1 MAKKT
6 IKEIRLTFNE
16 GDKDII
22 EFLNGK
28 TSKTGY
34 IKDLIRLHMLIEQS
48 YLVNGVNVKQ
58 DNVSCGTIKEESKV
72 NDDFDFDL
80 SDLNL

>member
-1 MAKKT
+1 MATKK
-6 IKEIRLTFNE
+6 EMRLTFNE
-16 GDKDII
+16 RDKDII

-48 YLVNGVNVKQ
+48 YLANGVNVEQGVSRETVKIEEKKQ
-58 DNVSCGTIKEESKV
+58 DE
-72 NDDFDFDL
+72 FDFSLDDL
-80 SDLNL
+80 GL

>member
-1 MAKKT
+1 MATKK
-6 IKEIRLTFNE
+6 EMRLTFNE
-16 GDKDII
+16 KDKDII

-48 YLVNGVNVKQ
+48 YLANGVNVEQGVSRETVKVEERKQ
-58 DNVSCGTIKEESKV
+58 DEY
-72 NDDFDFDL
+72 DFDL
-80 SDLNL
+80 SDLGL

>member
-1 MAKKT
+1 MGKKT
-6 IKEIRLTFNE
+6 IKEMRLTFNE

-34 IKDLIRLHMLIEQS
+34 IKDLIRLHMQIEQS
-48 YLVNGVNVKQ
+48 YLANGVNMEQSVSCETVKEENKQ
-58 DNVSCGTIKEESKV
+58 DE
-72 NDDFDFDL
+72 FDFSLD
-80 SDLNL
+80 DLNLGL

>member
-6 IKEIRLTFNE
+6 IKEMRLTFNE

-34 IKDLIRLHMLIEQS
+34 IKDLIRLHMQIEQS
-48 YLVNGVNVKQ
+48 YLANGTKVITDVSCETVKVEENKQ
-58 DNVSCGTIKEESKV
+58 DEFNFSL
-72 NDDFDFDL
+72 DDL
-80 SDLNL
+80 GL

>member
-1 MAKKT
+1 MATKK
-6 IKEIRLTFNE
+6 EMRLTFNE
-16 GDKDII
+16 KDKDII

-48 YLVNGVNVKQ
+48 YLANGVNVEQGVSRETVKVEEKKQ
-58 DNVSCGTIKEESKV
+58 DE
-72 NDDFDFDL
+72 FDFSLDDL
-80 SDLNL
+80 GL

>member
-16 GDKDII
+16 SDKDII

-28 TSKTGY
+28 TSKTGF
-34 IKDLIRLHMLIEQS
+34 IKDLIRLHMQIEQS
-48 YLVNGVNVKQ
+48 YLANGVSVEQSVSCETVKEENKQ
-58 DNVSCGTIKEESKV
+58 DE
-72 NDDFDFDL
+72 FDFSLD
-80 SDLNL
+80 DLNLGL

>member
-16 GDKDII
+16 SDKDII

-28 TSKTGY
+28 TSKKGI
-34 IKDLIRLHMLIEQS
+34 IKDLIRLHMQIEQS
-48 YLVNGVNVKQ
+48 YLANGTKATTDVSCETVKVEYNKQ
-58 DNVSCGTIKEESKV
+58 D
-72 NDDFDFDL
+72 
-80 SDLNL
+80 

>member
-1 MAKKT
+1 MATKK
-6 IKEIRLTFNE
+6 EMRLTFNE
-16 GDKDII
+16 KDKDII

-48 YLVNGVNVKQ
+48 YLANGVNVEQ
-58 DNVSCGTIKEESKV
+58 SVSRETIKRSEERR
-72 NDDFDFDL
+72 
-80 SDLNL
+80 

>member
-1 MAKKT
+1 MAKT
-6 IKEIRLTFNE
+6 IREVRLTFSE
-16 GDKDII
+16 KDKDIS
-22 EFLNGK
+22 EWLKGK
-28 TSKTGY
+28 TSQTAY
-34 IKDLIRLHMLIEQS
+34 IKDILRLHMQIEQS
-48 YLVNGVNVKQ
+48 YLANGVNVKQ

>member
-1 MAKKT
+1 MATKK
-6 IKEIRLTFNE
+6 EMRLTFNE
-16 GDKDII
+16 KDKDII

-48 YLVNGVNVKQ
+48 YLANGVNVEQGVSRETIKVEEKKQ
-58 DNVSCGTIKEESKV
+58 DE
-72 NDDFDFDL
+72 FDFSLDDL
-80 SDLNL
+80 GL

>member
-6 IKEIRLTFNE
+6 IKEMRLTFNE
-16 GDKDII
+16 GDNDII

-34 IKDLIRLHMLIEQS
+34 IKDLIRLHMQIEQS
-48 YLVNGVNVKQ
+48 YLANGVEQSVSCETVKVEENKQ
-58 DNVSCGTIKEESKV
+58 DEFNFSL
-72 NDDFDFDL
+72 DDL
-80 SDLNL
+80 GL

>member
-1 MAKKT
+1 MAKT
-6 IKEIRLTFNE
+6 IREVRLTFNE
-16 GDKDII
+16 KDKDII

-48 YLVNGVNVKQ
+48 YLANGMNVEQSVSRETVKVEEKKQ
-58 DNVSCGTIKEESKV
+58 DE
-72 NDDFDFDL
+72 FDFSLDDL
-80 SDLNL
+80 GL